1 MACRIHNI
9 LDTRTDSEKMLH
21 HGISLKKDP
30 ILQWLYVPISFLSLN
45 SHRSFRMAKKTTNEL
60 SALVSIYND
69 RWRQYSF
76 AIMPS
81 VDNMSNVS
89 LDLLFV
95 VCWQCS
101 LGTYLNTYLR
111 YLFICN
117 LSKNWP
123 KLQSSC

>member
-9 LDTRTDSEKMLH
+9 LDRTDSEKMLH
-21 HGISLKKDP
+21 HGISSEKRSYTAMTTYTYFFSYHQIVTDLLK
-30 ILQWLYVPISFLSLN
+30 
-45 SHRSFRMAKKTTNEL
+45 MAKKTTNEL

-101 LGTYLNTYLR
+101 LGTYLNTY
-111 YLFICN
+111 
-117 LSKNWP
+117 
-123 KLQSSC
+123 